1 MELYIEPDPILLKT
15 LITENTCN
23 TSSENSEKD
32 SETWVVV
39 VVVGTSITFSGN
51 QVTIKKG
58 PTWDRA

>member
-23 TSSENSEKD
+23 TSSENSVKD

-51 QVTIKKG
+51 QVTIKK
-58 PTWDRA
+58 RAYMG